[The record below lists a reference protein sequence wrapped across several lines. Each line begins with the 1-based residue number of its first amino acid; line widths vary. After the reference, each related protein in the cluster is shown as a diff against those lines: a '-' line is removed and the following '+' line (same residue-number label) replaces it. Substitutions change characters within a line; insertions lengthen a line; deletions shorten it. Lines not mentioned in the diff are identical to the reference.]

1 MKNNRVVSKNRNG
14 KSPKRWQGHLFIAFC
29 ALCVVT
35 ISANQWR
42 QSTDVHAYSPLQR
55 SFLRTGNTIGPLM
68 IRDIAG
74 KSRSLFPTKTNFVLY
89 YGKATAK
96 SLQNATY
103 AGFLARRND
112 NPSVSFVIAANQSFQ
127 DYKDLYST
135 AAHDIFLVQDQESGI
150 ANRLG
155 LASIDSGSAILDQ
168 NGKVLFGVPG
178 LLEPEDLRQLY
189 ERYSRG
195 KIDYSVASQSS
206 AALIGKAI
214 PAIQVREI
222 HSDKASTF
230 SEIAKA
236 DSAEYWVFT
245 ANCPVCSLR
254 SFFEALVQYHPQH
267 SVIPVFSSRLPL
279 PVLREIAKENR
290 YDGPIYIA
298 ETEISGFEDIYNNQA
313 VSNFI
318 SIVKVDSHARI
329 VSAVA
334 VSPFEIQ
341 EVLRSH
347 EN

>member
-1 MKNNRVVSKNRNG
+1 MKNNHVVR
-14 KSPKRWQGHLFIAFC
+14 KSPKRWQGHLLMVFC

-35 ISANQWR
+35 ISVNLWR
-42 QSTDVHAYSPLQR
+42 NTDVHANSPVQHR
-55 SFLRTGNTIGPLM
+55 FLHTGDTIGPLTV
-68 IRDIAG
+68 RDVAG
-74 KSRSLFPTKTNFVLY
+74 KSRALFPAKTNFVLY

-112 NPSVSFVIAANQSFQ
+112 NPSISFVIAANKSFQ
-127 DYKDLYST
+127 AYQDLYST
-135 AAHDIFLVQDQESGI
+135 ATQDLFLVHDEEAEI

-155 LASIDSGSAILDQ
+155 LASADSGSAILDQ
-168 NGKVLFGVPG
+168 DGKVLFGAPG
-178 LLEPEDLRQLY
+178 LLDPEDLRQLY

-195 KIDYSVASQSS
+195 KIDYSIASQSS
-206 AALIGKAI
+206 TALVGKAI
-214 PAIQVREI
+214 PAVQVREI
-222 HSDKASTF
+222 HSGKVSTF
-230 SEIAKA
+230 SEVAKT

-254 SFFEALVQYHPQH
+254 SFFEALAQYRPQH
-267 SVIPVFSSRLPL
+267 PVIPVFSSRLPL
-279 PVLREIAKENR
+279 PVLLQVAKENR

-298 ETEISGFEDIYNNQA
+298 ETEISGFEDIYNNQS
-313 VSNFI
+313 VSDFI
-318 SIVKVDSHARI
+318 SIVKVDSHDRI
-329 VSAVA
+329 VSAIP

>member
-1 MKNNRVVSKNRNG
+1 MKNNRVVSKNQNA
-14 KSPKRWQGHLFIAFC
+14 KSPKRWQGHFFIVFC

-35 ISANQWR
+35 ISVHLWR
-42 QSTDVHAYSPLQR
+42 QSTDVHANSPLQHN
-55 SFLRTGNTIGPLM
+55 FLRTGDRVGPLAL
-68 IRDIAG
+68 RSIAG
-74 KSRSLFPTKTNFVLY
+74 KERALFPAKTNFVLY

-103 AGFLARRND
+103 AGFLARRNN
-112 NPSVSFVIAANQSFQ
+112 NPSVSFVIAASQSFQ

-135 AAHDIFLVQDQESGI
+135 AAQDLFLVHDQGAEI
-150 ANRLG
+150 ADRLG
-155 LASIDSGSAILDQ
+155 LASADSGSAVLDQ
-168 NGKVLFGVPG
+168 DGKVLFVVPG
-178 LLEPEDLRQLY
+178 LLDPEDLRQLY

-206 AALIGKAI
+206 AALVGKSI

-222 HSDKASTF
+222 RSDKASTF
-230 SEIAKA
+230 SEIVKD

-254 SFFEALVQYHPQH
+254 SFFEALVQYHPRH
-267 SVIPVFSSRLPL
+267 PVIPVFSSRLPL
-279 PVLREIAKENR
+279 PVLRDIAKESR

-313 VSNFI
+313 VSDFI
-318 SIVKVDSHARI
+318 SIVKVDSHDRI

>member
-1 MKNNRVVSKNRNG
+1 MKNNRVVNKNQNA
-14 KSPKRWQGHLFIAFC
+14 KSSKRWRGHIFIIFC

-35 ISANQWR
+35 ISVNQWR
-42 QSTDVHAYSPLQR
+42 NSPDAHAYSPQH
-55 SFLRTGNTIGPLM
+55 SFLRTGDAIKPLTV
-68 IRDIAG
+68 RDVAG
-74 KSRSLFPTKTNFVLY
+74 KSRALFPAKTNFVLY

-103 AGFLARRND
+103 AGFLARRNA
-112 NPSVSFVIAANQSFQ
+112 NPSISFVIAATQSFQ

-135 AAHDIFLVQDQESGI
+135 TAQDLFLVHDQEAEI
-150 ANRLG
+150 ADRLG
-155 LASIDSGSAILDQ
+155 LSSADSGSAILDQ

-178 LLEPEDLRQLY
+178 LLDPEDLRQLY

-214 PAIQVREI
+214 PAIQIREI

-230 SEIAKA
+230 SEIAKT

-267 SVIPVFSSRLPL
+267 QVIPVFSSRLPL

-290 YDGPIYIA
+290 YEGPIYIA

-313 VSNFI
+313 VSDFI
-318 SIVKVDSHARI
+318 SIVKVDSHNRI
-329 VSAVA
+329 VSAIA

>member
-1 MKNNRVVSKNRNG
+1 MTNNRVASKNRNA
-14 KSPKRWQGHLFIAFC
+14 KLSKRWQGHIFIIFC

-35 ISANQWR
+35 ISINQWR
-42 QSTDVHAYSPLQR
+42 NSPDAHASSPLQH
-55 SFLRTGNTIGPLM
+55 SFLRTGDAIKPLTV
-68 IRDIAG
+68 RDVAG
-74 KSRSLFPTKTNFVLY
+74 KSRALFPAKTNFVLY

-103 AGFLARRND
+103 AGFLARRNVD
-112 NPSVSFVIAANQSFQ
+112 PSVSFVIAAGQSFPAYQ
-127 DYKDLYST
+127 ELYST
-135 AAHDIFLVQDQESGI
+135 TAQDLFLVHDQEAEI
-150 ANRLG
+150 AARLG
-155 LASIDSGSAILDQ
+155 LASADSGSAILDQ

-178 LLEPEDLRQLY
+178 LLDAEDLRQLY

-230 SEIAKA
+230 SEIVKD

-254 SFFEALVQYHPQH
+254 SFFEALAQYHPQH

-279 PVLREIAKENR
+279 PVLREIAQENH
-290 YDGPIYIA
+290 YEGPIYIA
-298 ETEISGFEDIYNNQA
+298 QTEISGFEDIYNNQA
-313 VSNFI
+313 VSDFI
-318 SIVKVDSHARI
+318 SIVKVGSHNRI

-341 EVLRSH
+341 EVLRH

>member
-1 MKNNRVVSKNRNG
+1 MKNNRVVSKNQSG
-14 KSPKRWQGHLFIAFC
+14 KSPKRWQGHLFIVFC

-35 ISANQWR
+35 ISVNLWR
-42 QSTDVHAYSPLQR
+42 QSTDVHANSPLQHR
-55 SFLRTGNTIGPLM
+55 FLRTGDSVGPLTLH
-68 IRDIAG
+68 DIAG
-74 KSRSLFPTKTNFVLY
+74 KSRALFPAKTNFVLY

-103 AGFLARRND
+103 AGFLARRNN
-112 NPSVSFVIAANQSFQ
+112 NPSVSFVIAATQSFQ

-135 AAHDIFLVQDQESGI
+135 TAQDLFLVHDQEAEI
-150 ANRLG
+150 ADRLG
-155 LASIDSGSAILDQ
+155 LSSADSGSAILDQ

-178 LLEPEDLRQLY
+178 LLDPEDLRQLY

-214 PAIQVREI
+214 PAVQIREI

-230 SEIAKA
+230 SEIAKT

-254 SFFEALVQYHPQH
+254 SFFEALAQYHPQH
-267 SVIPVFSSRLPL
+267 QVIPVFSSRLPL

-290 YDGPIYIA
+290 YEGPIYIA

-313 VSNFI
+313 VSDFI
-318 SIVKVDSHARI
+318 SIVKIDSHNRI

>member
-1 MKNNRVVSKNRNG
+1 MKNNRIVSKNQKA
-14 KSPKRWQGHLFIAFC
+14 KSSKRWQGHIFILFC
-29 ALCVVT
+29 ALCVVS
-35 ISANQWR
+35 ISINQWR
-42 QSTDVHAYSPLQR
+42 NSPDAHAYSPLQR
-55 SFLRTGNTIGPLM
+55 RFLHTGDSIKPL
-68 IRDIAG
+68 IVQDVAG
-74 KSRSLFPTKTNFVLY
+74 KSRTLFPAKTNFVIY
-89 YGKATAK
+89 YGKTTAK

-135 AAHDIFLVQDQESGI
+135 TAQDLFLVHDREAEISDT
-150 ANRLG
+150 LG
-155 LASIDSGSAILDQ
+155 LSPADSGAAILDQ
-168 NGKVLFGVPG
+168 NGKVLFSVPG
-178 LLEPEDLRQLY
+178 FLDPEDLRQLY

-195 KIDYSVASQSS
+195 RIDYSVASQAS
-206 AALIGKAI
+206 AALVGKAI

-222 HSDKASTF
+222 HSDQSLTF
-230 SEIAKA
+230 SQIAKA

-254 SFFEALVQYHPQH
+254 SFFEALAQYHPQH
-267 SVIPVFSSRLPL
+267 QVIPVFSSRLPL
-279 PVLREIAKENR
+279 PVLREIAKENH
-290 YDGPIYIA
+290 YEGPIYIA

-313 VSNFI
+313 VSDFI
-318 SIVKVDSHARI
+318 SIVKVDSHNRI

-334 VSPFEIQ
+334 VSPFQIQ